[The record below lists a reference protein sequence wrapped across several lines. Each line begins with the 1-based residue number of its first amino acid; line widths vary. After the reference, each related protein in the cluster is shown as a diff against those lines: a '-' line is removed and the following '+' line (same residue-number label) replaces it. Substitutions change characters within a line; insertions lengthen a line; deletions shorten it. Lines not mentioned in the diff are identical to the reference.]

1 MFRRLDEQVMV
12 AGQIG
17 PEDVAAAAAQGIT
30 AIVNNRPDGEEPG
43 QPSGAEIEAAA
54 RAAGLA
60 YHHIPVSGAITPE
73 AVARMTTVLEGGD
86 SVLAFCRSGTRSTW
100 LWALAEASR
109 GVDGETL
116 ILRASEAGY
125 DLEPLR
131 PYFG

>member
-1 MFRRLDEQVMV
+1 MRV

-17 PEDVAAAAAQGIT
+17 PDDVADAAASGI
-30 AIVNNRPDGEEPG
+30 AVIVNNRPDGEEPG
-43 QPSGAEIEAAA
+43 QPTAAEIEAAA
-54 RAAGLA
+54 RRAGLA

-73 AVARMTTVLEGGD
+73 AVARMAAVLDEGA

-109 GVDGETL
+109 GVHGDTL

-131 PYFG
+131 PYLG